1 MSENNSVMDKL
12 IPEDIDD
19 LSLQKILNS
28 LLNAK
33 ENLELKTHILAP
45 LDLAK
50 LFFLADYLDVR
61 FPTQYDEKTNKNYSL
76 SGKAIKSFIT
86 IYLKY
91 MVSWNRESRREII
104 RAVSSMFHSDID
116 RLSLSDRMT
125 KNLK

>member
-1 MSENNSVMDKL
+1 MNENSVMKDL
-12 IPEDIDD
+12 EPEEIDD

-33 ENLELKTHILAP
+33 ENLELKTHIHEP

-50 LFFLADYLDVR
+50 LYFLADYLDVR
-61 FPTQYDEKTNKNYSL
+61 FPTQIDKKTEERFSL

-91 MVSWNRESRREII
+91 MVSWKRESRREII
-104 RAVSSMFHSDID
+104 RAVSQMFNEEDRTISDK
-116 RLSLSDRMT
+116 MT